1 MDRGGE
7 AGSAGAFLV
16 IDVDQT
22 ARATLDRAVEGIRE
36 TGYLE
41 WLSNTYRRAAE
52 DPGQKPRAWTAE
64 DERRIRFEAIAYM
77 SAVLLERELG
87 VYFTRRTLFGLMP
100 DRKRIKAFRASY
112 LDYLS
117 EKLGPLG
124 LGSVTFPAAGVIPA
138 REVTVVERLREY
150 SGGWG
155 GKKAYEHF
163 GSCMGR
169 AMDPGPGT
177 VAPIVALESIPMLA
191 IVIHGA
197 LDREFGTPPRPK
209 TARAVLSIVLAVA
222 ATLALALA
230 GDFSCF
236 VADSL
241 GDPNPPSGVTLRA
254 APPTGRP

>member
-1 MDRGGE
+1 MDR
-7 AGSAGAFLV
+7 
-16 IDVDQT
+16 T

-36 TGYLE
+36 TGYVE
-41 WLSNTYRRAAE
+41 WLSSTYRRAAE
-52 DPGQKPRAWTAE
+52 AAAKEQGQKPGAWTAE
-64 DERRIRFEAIAYM
+64 DERRVRFEAMAYM
-77 SAVLLERELG
+77 SAYLLERELV
-87 VYFTRRTLFGLMP
+87 VYFTRRTLFGSMP
-100 DRKRIKAFRASY
+100 DRRRIKAFQASY
-112 LDYLS
+112 LAYLP

-124 LGSVTFPAAGVIPA
+124 LGSVTVPATDVLPA

-155 GKKAYEHF
+155 GKRAYEHF

-169 AMDPGPGT
+169 AMDPGVET
-177 VAPIVALESIPMLA
+177 VAHSVALESIPMLA

-197 LDREFGTPPRPK
+197 LDREFGRPPRPK
-209 TARAVLSIVLAVA
+209 TARAVLSIALAVA

-236 VADSL
+236 VTDSL
-241 GDPNPPSGVTLRA
+241 GDPNPPNGILRA

>member
-1 MDRGGE
+1 
-7 AGSAGAFLV
+7 V

-22 ARATLDRAVEGIRE
+22 ARATLERAVEGIRE

-41 WLSNTYRRAAE
+41 WLSSTYRRAAE
-52 DPGQKPRAWTAE
+52 AAAKDPGQKPRAWTAE
-64 DERRIRFEAIAYM
+64 DERRIRFEALAYM
-77 SAVLLERELG
+77 SAFLLERELV
-87 VYFTRRTLFGLMP
+87 VYFTRRTLFGRMP
-100 DRKRIKAFRASY
+100 DRRRIKAFQASY
-112 LDYLS
+112 LAYLP

-124 LGSVTFPAAGVIPA
+124 LGSATVPAADMIPA
-138 REVTVVERLREY
+138 REVTVEERLREY

-155 GKKAYEHF
+155 GKRAHEHF

-169 AMDPGPGT
+169 AMDPGPER
-177 VAPIVALESIPMLA
+177 VAPSVALESIPMLA

-197 LDREFGTPPRPK
+197 LDREFGRPPRPK
-209 TARAVLSIVLAVA
+209 TARAVLSLVLAVA

-236 VADSL
+236 VTDSL
-241 GDPNPPSGVTLRA
+241 GDPNPPNGVILRA